1 MKKRVY
7 GVLGVAALMANWN
20 ADFSGYPKRT
30 AGNEIFGSDKA
41 FKYPMKKMWEEQG
54 YPVLYIKSMKL
65 DGKKQELLPRTL
77 KERYEYIFQVKDLKN
92 EKTPEVLQKLFQAV
106 DVKNFGATFAEADN
120 NISITGA
127 VQFGQGMNVYE
138 DARIVEQP
146 ILSPF
151 RTASKT
157 EEEKKNSTIGTKICC
172 EEAHYFYPFVINPLA
187 YRGYEE
193 LGATMAAMQWRISIP

>member
-151 RTASKT
+151 QQ
-157 EEEKKNSTIGTKICC
+157 
-172 EEAHYFYPFVINPLA
+172 INQIHFHIPLSRSWNKPSLQSVRSA
-187 YRGYEE
+187 
-193 LGATMAAMQWRISIP
+193 

>member
-92 EKTPEVLQKLFQAV
+92 EKTPEVLQKFWR
-106 DVKNFGATFAEADN
+106 D
-120 NISITGA
+120 
-127 VQFGQGMNVYE
+127 
-138 DARIVEQP
+138 
-146 ILSPF
+146 
-151 RTASKT
+151 
-157 EEEKKNSTIGTKICC
+157 IC
-172 EEAHYFYPFVINPLA
+172 
-187 YRGYEE
+187 RS
-193 LGATMAAMQWRISIP
+193 R

>member
-1 MKKRVY
+1 
-7 GVLGVAALMANWN
+7 
-20 ADFSGYPKRT
+20 
-30 AGNEIFGSDKA
+30 
-41 FKYPMKKMWEEQG
+41 
-54 YPVLYIKSMKL
+54 MKL

-138 DARIVEQP
+138 DARIVE
-146 ILSPF
+146 
-151 RTASKT
+151 TADLISVSNRFKNRGRK
-157 EEEKKNSTIGTKICC
+157 EK
-172 EEAHYFYPFVINPLA
+172 FYDRNEDL
-187 YRGYEE
+187 
-193 LGATMAAMQWRISIP
+193 L

>member
-157 EEEKKNSTIGTKICC
+157 EEEKKKHSGQKMKKASRYIFSSFRMVMMRRTILPGRSGRK
-172 EEAHYFYPFVINPLA
+172 
-187 YRGYEE
+187 
-193 LGATMAAMQWRISIP
+193 

>member
-1 MKKRVY
+1 
-7 GVLGVAALMANWN
+7 
-20 ADFSGYPKRT
+20 
-30 AGNEIFGSDKA
+30 
-41 FKYPMKKMWEEQG
+41 MKKMWEEQG

-193 LGATMAAMQWRISIP
+193 LGATTGYSEEEIGRAHV